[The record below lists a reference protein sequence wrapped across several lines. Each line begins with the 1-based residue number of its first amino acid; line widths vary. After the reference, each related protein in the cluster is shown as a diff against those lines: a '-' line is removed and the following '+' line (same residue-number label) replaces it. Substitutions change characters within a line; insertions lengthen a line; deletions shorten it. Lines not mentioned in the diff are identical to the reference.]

1 MKLGRGVGV
10 GAVCV
15 ACVLLFAVAAQ
26 HAAVALPGAHG
37 AADSST
43 FEPLERWKA
52 TLQSGNEAM
61 IAALYS
67 TIPPA
72 QSQTPEGTV
81 QDPRAE
87 ARYWSA
93 VMAKK
98 PVSVNPKVLAIEPR
112 QQGLV
117 EVVLRV
123 EATVRTSSGDQPYA
137 AAMHQLWQQQ
147 GSEWRIVATRR
158 DDLNPNPPRRLPE
171 PAKPKTDLYAPP
183 EEARGEIDAALAAA
197 AKDHKRVIL
206 VFGANWCYDCHV
218 LDATFHSRSIAPLV
232 NANYHV
238 VHVNVGD
245 EDKNLDLAQKYNVP
259 LNKGI
264 PALVVLNPDGS
275 LVYSQKQGEFEN
287 SVRIGPTD
295 VVTFL
300 KKWAPA
306 RTS

>member
-1 MKLGRGVGV
+1 MQEGVLRAGRIAGVV
-10 GAVCV
+10 V
-15 ACVLLFAVAAQ
+15 VLLLWPVVAAAQ
-26 HAAVALPGAHG
+26 
-37 AADSST
+37 ST
-43 FEPLERWKA
+43 FEPLNRWKA
-52 TLQSGNEAM
+52 ALQSGNEAA
-61 IAALYS
+61 IAEFYS
-67 TIPPA
+67 KVPPA
-72 QSQTPEGTV
+72 QIRTPEGTV
-81 QDPRAE
+81 QDPEAE

-112 QQGLV
+112 QQGVV
-117 EVVLRV
+117 EVVLRI
-123 EATVRTSSGDQPYA
+123 EATVPTSSGEQPYVA
-137 AAMHQLWQQQ
+137 GMHQFWQQQ
-147 GSEWRIVATRR
+147 GSGWRIVATMR
-158 DDLNPNPPRRLPE
+158 DNLNPNPPRRLPE
-171 PAKPKTDLYAPP
+171 PAKPKLDLYAPP
-183 EEARGEIDAALAAA
+183 EDARAELDSALASA

-218 LDATFHSRSIAPLV
+218 LDASFHSKGIAPLV

-238 VHVNVGD
+238 VHINVGD
-245 EDKNLDLAQKYNVP
+245 EDKNLDLAQKYSVP

-295 VVTFL
+295 VVAFL
-300 KKWAPA
+300 KKWAPP